1 MESFLKYVDRKEWTD
16 VIINS
21 INDDILK
28 QLDVTKLSKH
38 EDSYDVLKQSIL
50 DRFVRQTI
58 DTTAENEVNITQL
71 VKRVQGAKETI
82 QNFGD
87 AITRMAQKVI
97 KGSVRYEEIIR
108 NQFVQ
113 GLSDKFAREVGYAK
127 LLKEPNISSA
137 ELIRYV
143 AAKVDVK
150 LRAQK
155 SATESES
162 TTTDSVDSDGVR
174 THNGERQHKMK
185 LQSPRQINN

>member
-1 MESFLKYVDRKEWTD
+1 MHEFTASSLFPNRYQTGAIKKPGDFTKSTDPIAWFFKMESFLKYVDRKEWTD

-38 EDSYDVLKQSIL
+38 EDSYDVLKQSML
-50 DRFVRQTI
+50 DRFGRQTTE
-58 DTTAENEVNITQL
+58 TTAENEVNITQL

-127 LLKEPNISSA
+127 LLKEPNISAA

-150 LRAQK
+150 LRA
-155 SATESES
+155 
-162 TTTDSVDSDGVR
+162 
-174 THNGERQHKMK
+174 
-185 LQSPRQINN
+185 